1 MFLALQA
8 ALLVVLA
15 PLAYATAVD
24 PLWIPGIYDGA
35 DHDDVLGVL
44 LDDSPAV
51 GPDGRVADAGAPRS
65 MRLAIGAST
74 SPLATSD
81 FSANHLRSPPPN
93 S

>member
-1 MFLALQA
+1 MLLVLQA
-8 ALLVVLA
+8 ALHVVLA

-51 GPDGRVADAGAPRS
+51 GPGGRVVDAEAPRS
-65 MRLAIGAST
+65 KRLVTTGPT
-74 SPLATSD
+74 SPLATSG
-81 FSANHLRSPPPN
+81 FCANHLRSPPT